1 MMNETG
7 APFSIYPYGY
17 EDELAKKRAAN
28 EAIEFEER
36 HRLQLA
42 DELSVDLGVVAMAA
56 FTGIAGPE
64 YKESAPVQP
73 TIEQSRKL
81 GQAPLRSMIT
91 IDGRPSFL
99 TSLQAEQL
107 STVNEQAVLGHAD
120 RQAA

>member
-1 MMNETG
+1 MNETG

-17 EDELAKKRAAN
+17 EDELAKKRATE
-28 EAIEFEER
+28 EAVEFEER

-64 YKESAPVQP
+64 YKESAPAQP
-73 TIEQSRKL
+73 TVEQSRKF
-81 GQAPLRSMIT
+81 GHTSLRDTVT
-91 IDGRPSFL
+91 IDSRPSFL

-107 STVNEQAVLGHAD
+107 SVVNEQAALGYAD
-120 RQAA
+120 HQAA